1 MTLNFIFSL
10 EYKMKTKEKL
20 NEKDAIDK
28 INVTC
33 NFKEE
38 VFIVLS
44 VDSLLLIQEERG
56 NFFIHW

>member
-44 VDSLLLIQEERG
+44 VDSLLPIQEERG
-56 NFFIHW
+56 NFFIH

>member
-1 MTLNFIFSL
+1 
-10 EYKMKTKEKL
+10 MKTKEKL

-44 VDSLLLIQEERG
+44 VDSLLPIQEERG
-56 NFFIHW
+56 NFFIH

>member
-56 NFFIHW
+56 NFFIH